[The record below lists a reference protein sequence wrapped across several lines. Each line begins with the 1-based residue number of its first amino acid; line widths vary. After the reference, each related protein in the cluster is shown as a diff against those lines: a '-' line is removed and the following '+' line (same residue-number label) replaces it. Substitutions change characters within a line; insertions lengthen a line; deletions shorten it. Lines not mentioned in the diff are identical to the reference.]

1 MAARRRAFGK
11 VGRVMEQVLV
21 VKREKIE
28 KYIAGRNGLIT
39 ENVPELFEIVRNG
52 HEYLPRPEAE
62 ERPDFKQIIP
72 YVILR
77 QGDKVFVTRRLNK
90 GGEARLHGKI
100 SIGIGGHINP
110 VDEQGDMLMKGLW
123 REIHEEVELDKH
135 GELVS
140 CGFINDDS
148 NSVGSVHL
156 GACFTLKVEGNV
168 SVKETE
174 KLEGLWM
181 TLPELNSNYENME
194 TWTQIAL
201 EVL

>member
-1 MAARRRAFGK
+1 M
-11 VGRVMEQVLV
+11 GRIMEQVLV

-28 KYIAGRNGLIT
+28 KFIAGKNGLIT
-39 ENVPELFEIVRNG
+39 ENAPELLEIIRNE
-52 HEYLPRPEAE
+52 HEYMPRTEAE

-77 QGDKVFVTRRLNK
+77 QSDKVFATRRLSK
-90 GGEARLHGKI
+90 GGETRLHGKI

-123 REIHEEVELDKH
+123 REIHEEVELHSH
-135 GELVS
+135 GELCS

-148 NSVGSVHL
+148 NSVGRVHL
-156 GACFTLKVEGNV
+156 GACFTLETEGEV
-168 SVKETE
+168 AVKETE

-181 TLPELNSNYENME
+181 TLPELKANYDCME

>member
-1 MAARRRAFGK
+1 MT
-11 VGRVMEQVLV
+11 EQVLV

-28 KYIAGRNGLIT
+28 QYIDGRNGLIRDNT
-39 ENVPELFEIVRNG
+39 EKLLDIIMNE
-52 HEYLPRPEAE
+52 HEFMPRPEAE

-72 YVILR
+72 YVILL

-100 SIGIGGHINP
+100 SIGVGGHINP
-110 VDEQGDMLMKGLW
+110 ADEEGNLLLRGLW
-123 REIHEEVELDKH
+123 REIHEEVALDKH

-140 CGFINDDS
+140 RGFINDDT
-148 NSVGSVHL
+148 NSVGNVHL
-156 GACFTLKVEGNV
+156 GACFTLSVEGDV
-168 SVKETE
+168 SVRETE

-181 TLPELNSNYENME
+181 TVPELKSNYDNME

>member
-1 MAARRRAFGK
+1 M
-11 VGRVMEQVLV
+11 MESVLV

-28 KYIAGRNGLIT
+28 KLISGRNGLIT
-39 ENVPELFEIVRNG
+39 DNSAELFEIIKR
-52 HEYLPRPEAE
+52 EYEFMPRSEAE

-72 YVILR
+72 YVILT
-77 QGDKVFVTRRLNK
+77 QGDKVFVTSRLNK
-90 GGEARLHGKI
+90 GGEARLHGKL
-100 SIGIGGHINP
+100 SIGVGGHINP
-110 VDEQGDMLMKGLW
+110 TDDTDNLLMSGLW
-123 REIHEEVELDKH
+123 REIHEEVAIDDH

-156 GACFTLKVEGNV
+156 GACFRLGVCGTV
-168 SVKETE
+168 SVRETE
-174 KLEGLWM
+174 KLEGFWM
-181 TLPELNSNYENME
+181 TVPELRECRERME

>member
-1 MAARRRAFGK
+1 
-11 VGRVMEQVLV
+11 MEQVLV

-28 KYIAGRNGLIT
+28 KFIAGRNGLIT
-39 ENVPELFEIVRNG
+39 ENVPELLEIIRTE
-52 HEYLPRPEAE
+52 HEYMPRPEAE

-72 YVILR
+72 YVVLR
-77 QGDKVFVTRRLNK
+77 RGDKVFVTRRLNK

-100 SIGIGGHINP
+100 SIGVGGHINP

-123 REIHEEVELDKH
+123 REIHEEVELQNH
-135 GELVS
+135 GELCS

-156 GACFTLKVEGNV
+156 GACFTLETEGEV

-181 TLPELNSNYENME
+181 TLAELKANYDFME

>member
-1 MAARRRAFGK
+1 
-11 VGRVMEQVLV
+11 MEQVLV
-21 VKREKIE
+21 VKRERID
-28 KYIAGRNGLIT
+28 KYISGRNGLIA
-39 ENVPELFEIVRNG
+39 ENAEEIFDIIKN
-52 HEYLPRPEAE
+52 EYEFMPRPEAE

-72 YVILR
+72 YVILL
-77 QGDKVFVTRRLNK
+77 QNDKVFVTRRLNK

-110 VDEQGDMLMKGLW
+110 VDEQGDLLMQGLW
-123 REIHEEVELDKH
+123 REIHEEVSLDKH

-156 GACFTLKVEGNV
+156 GACFKLNVEGDV
-168 SVKETE
+168 FVREIE

-181 TLPELNSNYENME
+181 TVPELKENYDYME

-201 EVL
+201 GVLE

>member
-1 MAARRRAFGK
+1 M
-11 VGRVMEQVLV
+11 GRVMEQVLV

-28 KYIAGRNGLIT
+28 KFIAGKNGLIT
-39 ENVPELFEIVRNG
+39 ENAPELLEIIRNE
-52 HEYLPRPEAE
+52 HEYMPRTEAE

-77 QGDKVFVTRRLNK
+77 QSDKVFATRRLSK
-90 GGEARLHGKI
+90 GGETRLHGKI

-123 REIHEEVELDKH
+123 REIHEEVELHSH
-135 GELVS
+135 GELCS

-156 GACFTLKVEGNV
+156 GACFTLETEGEV
-168 SVKETE
+168 AVKETE

-181 TLPELNSNYENME
+181 TLPELKANYDCME

>member
-1 MAARRRAFGK
+1 M
-11 VGRVMEQVLV
+11 GRIMEQVLV

-28 KYIAGRNGLIT
+28 KFIAGKNGLIT
-39 ENVPELFEIVRNG
+39 ENAPELLEIIRNE
-52 HEYLPRPEAE
+52 HEYMPRTEAE

-77 QGDKVFVTRRLNK
+77 QGDKVFATRRLNK

-123 REIHEEVELDKH
+123 REIHEEVELHSH
-135 GELVS
+135 GELCS

-156 GACFTLKVEGNV
+156 GACFTLETEGEV
-168 SVKETE
+168 AVKETE

-181 TLPELNSNYENME
+181 TLPELKANYDCME

>member
-1 MAARRRAFGK
+1 M
-11 VGRVMEQVLV
+11 GRIMEQVLV
-21 VKREKIE
+21 VKREKI
-28 KYIAGRNGLIT
+28 KKFIAGKNGLIT
-39 ENVPELFEIVRNG
+39 ENVPELLEIIRNE
-52 HEYLPRPEAE
+52 HEYMPRAEAE
-62 ERPDFKQIIP
+62 EQPAFKQIIP

-77 QGDKVFVTRRLNK
+77 QGDKIFVTRRLNK

-100 SIGIGGHINP
+100 SIGVGGHINP

-123 REIHEEVELDKH
+123 REIHEEVELHSH
-135 GELVS
+135 GELCS

-156 GACFTLKVEGNV
+156 GACFTLETEGEV
-168 SVKETE
+168 TVKETE

-181 TLPELNSNYENME
+181 TLPELKASYDYME

>member
-1 MAARRRAFGK
+1 
-11 VGRVMEQVLV
+11 MEQVLV

-28 KYIAGRNGLIT
+28 KYIAGKNGLIT
-39 ENVPELFEIVRNG
+39 ENVPELLEIIRTG
-52 HEYLPRPEAE
+52 HEYMPRPEAE

-77 QGDKVFVTRRLNK
+77 QGDKIFVTRRLNK

-110 VDEQGDMLMKGLW
+110 VDEQGDMLMQGLW

-135 GELVS
+135 GELHS

-156 GACFTLKVEGNV
+156 GACFTLEVEGNV
-168 SVKETE
+168 AVRETE

-181 TLPELNSNYENME
+181 TLPELKANFEFME

>member
-1 MAARRRAFGK
+1 
-11 VGRVMEQVLV
+11 MEQVLV

-28 KYIAGRNGLIT
+28 KFIAGKNGLIT
-39 ENVPELFEIVRNG
+39 ENVPELLEIIRNE
-52 HEYLPRPEAE
+52 HEYMPRAEAE
-62 ERPDFKQIIP
+62 GQPAFKQIIP

-77 QGDKVFVTRRLNK
+77 QGDKIFVTRRLNK

-100 SIGIGGHINP
+100 SIGVGGHINP

-123 REIHEEVELDKH
+123 REINEEVELHSH
-135 GELVS
+135 GELCS

-156 GACFTLKVEGNV
+156 GACFTLETEGEV
-168 SVKETE
+168 TVKETE

-181 TLPELNSNYENME
+181 TLPELKASYDYME

>member
-1 MAARRRAFGK
+1 M
-11 VGRVMEQVLV
+11 GRIMEQVLV

-28 KYIAGRNGLIT
+28 KFIAGKNGLIT
-39 ENVPELFEIVRNG
+39 ENVPELLEIIRNE
-52 HEYLPRPEAE
+52 HEYMPRAEAE
-62 ERPDFKQIIP
+62 EQPAFKQIIP

-77 QGDKVFVTRRLNK
+77 QGDKIFVTRRLNK

-100 SIGIGGHINP
+100 SIGVGGHINP

-123 REIHEEVELDKH
+123 REINEEVELHSH
-135 GELVS
+135 GELCS

-156 GACFTLKVEGNV
+156 GACFTLETEGAV
-168 SVKETE
+168 KVKETE

-181 TLPELNSNYENME
+181 TLPELKENYDYME

>member
-1 MAARRRAFGK
+1 
-11 VGRVMEQVLV
+11 MEQVLV

-28 KYIAGRNGLIT
+28 QFISGRNGLIT
-39 ENVPELFEIVRNG
+39 DNAEKMLEIIKAE
-52 HEYLPRPEAE
+52 HEYLPRAEAE

-77 QGDKVFVTRRLNK
+77 QGDKIFVTRRLNK

-100 SIGIGGHINP
+100 SIGLGGHINP

-123 REIHEEVELDKH
+123 REIHEEVSLDRF

-156 GACFTLKVEGNV
+156 GACFTLKVEGDV
-168 SVKETE
+168 FVKETE

-181 TLPELNSNYENME
+181 TLDELKDNYEYME

>member
-1 MAARRRAFGK
+1 M
-11 VGRVMEQVLV
+11 GRIMEQVLV

-28 KYIAGRNGLIT
+28 KFIAGKNGLIT
-39 ENVPELFEIVRNG
+39 ENVPELLEIIRNE
-52 HEYLPRPEAE
+52 HEYMPRAEAE
-62 ERPDFKQIIP
+62 EQPAFKQIIP

-77 QGDKVFVTRRLNK
+77 QGDKIFVTRRLNK

-100 SIGIGGHINP
+100 SIGVGGHINP

-123 REIHEEVELDKH
+123 REIHEEVELHSH
-135 GELVS
+135 GELCS

-156 GACFTLKVEGNV
+156 GACFTLETEGAV
-168 SVKETE
+168 KVKETE

-181 TLPELNSNYENME
+181 TLPELKASYDYME

>member
-39 ENVPELFEIVRNG
+39 ENVPELLEIVRNG

-156 GACFTLKVEGNV
+156 GACFTLEVEGNV

>member
-1 MAARRRAFGK
+1 M
-11 VGRVMEQVLV
+11 GRIMEQVLV

-28 KYIAGRNGLIT
+28 KFIAGKNGLIT
-39 ENVPELFEIVRNG
+39 ENVPELLEIIRNE
-52 HEYLPRPEAE
+52 HEYMPRAEAE
-62 ERPDFKQIIP
+62 RQPAFKQIIP

-77 QGDKVFVTRRLNK
+77 QGDKIFVTRRLNK

-100 SIGIGGHINP
+100 SIGVGGHINP

-123 REIHEEVELDKH
+123 REIHEEVELHSH
-135 GELVS
+135 GELCS

-156 GACFTLKVEGNV
+156 GACFTLETEGEV
-168 SVKETE
+168 TVKETE

-181 TLPELNSNYENME
+181 TLPELKENYDYME

>member
-1 MAARRRAFGK
+1 
-11 VGRVMEQVLV
+11 MEQVLV
-21 VKREKIE
+21 VQREKIE
-28 KYIAGRNGLIT
+28 QYISGLNGLIT
-39 ENVPELFEIVRNG
+39 ERTGELFDIIKKE
-52 HEYLPRPEAE
+52 HEFMLRPEAE

-77 QGDKVFVTRRLNK
+77 RGNEIFVTRRLNK
-90 GGEARLHGKI
+90 GGESRLHGKI

-110 VDEQGDMLMKGLW
+110 VDEQGDLLMRGLW
-123 REIHEEVELDKH
+123 REIHEEVELDTH
-135 GELVS
+135 GELTP

-148 NSVGSVHL
+148 NAVGSVHL
-156 GACFTLKVEGNV
+156 GACFTLPVEGEV

-181 TLPELNSNYENME
+181 TKRELQENFDSME

>member
-1 MAARRRAFGK
+1 M
-11 VGRVMEQVLV
+11 MEQVLV
-21 VKREKIE
+21 VKREKLEQFIG
-28 KYIAGRNGLIT
+28 GRNGLIRDDT
-39 ENVPELFEIVRNG
+39 GKLLETIMSG
-52 HEYLPRPEAE
+52 HEFMPRAEAE
-62 ERPDFKQIIP
+62 ERPDYKQIIP
-72 YVILR
+72 YVILL

-90 GGEARLHGKI
+90 GGEARLHGRI

-110 VDEQGDMLMKGLW
+110 VDEEGDLLMRGLW
-123 REIHEEVELDKH
+123 REIHEEVQLDKH

-156 GACFTLKVEGNV
+156 GACFTLSVEGDV
-168 SVKETE
+168 FVRETE

-181 TLPELNSNYENME
+181 TLPELRDSYDSME

>member
-1 MAARRRAFGK
+1 M
-11 VGRVMEQVLV
+11 GRIMEQVLV

-28 KYIAGRNGLIT
+28 KFIAGKNGLIT
-39 ENVPELFEIVRNG
+39 ENVPELLEVIRNE
-52 HEYLPRPEAE
+52 HEYMPRAEAE

-100 SIGIGGHINP
+100 SIGVGGHINP

-123 REIHEEVELDKH
+123 REIHEEVELHSH
-135 GELVS
+135 GELCS

-156 GACFTLKVEGNV
+156 GACFTLETEGEV
-168 SVKETE
+168 TVKETE

-181 TLPELNSNYENME
+181 TLPELKANYDYME

>member
-1 MAARRRAFGK
+1 M
-11 VGRVMEQVLV
+11 GRIMEQVLV

-28 KYIAGRNGLIT
+28 KFIAGKNGLIT
-39 ENVPELFEIVRNG
+39 ENVPELLEIIRNE
-52 HEYLPRPEAE
+52 HEYMPRAEAE
-62 ERPDFKQIIP
+62 EQPAFKQIIP

-77 QGDKVFVTRRLNK
+77 QGDKIFVTRRLNK

-100 SIGIGGHINP
+100 SIGVGGHINP

-123 REIHEEVELDKH
+123 REIHEEVKLHSH
-135 GELVS
+135 GELCS

-156 GACFTLKVEGNV
+156 GACFTLETEGAV
-168 SVKETE
+168 KVKETE

-181 TLPELNSNYENME
+181 TLPELKANYDYME

>member
-1 MAARRRAFGK
+1 M
-11 VGRVMEQVLV
+11 GRIMEQVLV

-28 KYIAGRNGLIT
+28 KFIAGKNGLIT
-39 ENVPELFEIVRNG
+39 ENVPELLEVIRNE
-52 HEYLPRPEAE
+52 HEYMPRAEAE

-77 QGDKVFVTRRLNK
+77 RGEKVFVTRRLNK

-100 SIGIGGHINP
+100 SIGVGGHINP

-123 REIHEEVELDKH
+123 REIHEEVELQNH
-135 GELVS
+135 GELCS

-156 GACFTLKVEGNV
+156 GACFTLETDGEV

-181 TLPELNSNYENME
+181 TLPELKANYDYME

>member
-1 MAARRRAFGK
+1 M
-11 VGRVMEQVLV
+11 GRIMEQVLV

-28 KYIAGRNGLIT
+28 KFIAGKNGLIT
-39 ENVPELFEIVRNG
+39 ENVPELLEIIRNE
-52 HEYLPRPEAE
+52 HEYMPRAEAE
-62 ERPDFKQIIP
+62 VQPAFKQIIP

-77 QGDKVFVTRRLNK
+77 QGDKIFVTRRLNK

-100 SIGIGGHINP
+100 SIGVGGHINP

-123 REIHEEVELDKH
+123 REIHEEVELHSH
-135 GELVS
+135 GELCS

-156 GACFTLKVEGNV
+156 GACFTLETEGEV

-181 TLPELNSNYENME
+181 TLPELKANYDYME

>member
-1 MAARRRAFGK
+1 M
-11 VGRVMEQVLV
+11 GRIMEQVLV

-28 KYIAGRNGLIT
+28 KFIAGKNGLIT
-39 ENVPELFEIVRNG
+39 ENVPELLEIIRNE
-52 HEYLPRPEAE
+52 HEYMPRAEAE
-62 ERPDFKQIIP
+62 EQPAFKQIIP

-77 QGDKVFVTRRLNK
+77 QGDKIFVTRRLNK

-100 SIGIGGHINP
+100 SIGVGGHINP

-123 REIHEEVELDKH
+123 REIHEEVELHSH
-135 GELVS
+135 GELCS

-156 GACFTLKVEGNV
+156 GACFTHETEGEV
-168 SVKETE
+168 AVKETE

-181 TLPELNSNYENME
+181 TLPERKASYDYME